1 MDLLTC
7 THIQISYDDRT
18 VIEDLT
24 FKVGYGD
31 YLCIVGDNGAGKST
45 LIKCLLGLK
54 QISGGELK
62 YDSGIRQN
70 QIGYVSQNLE
80 VNEDFPAS
88 VLEVVVS
95 GCLNRHGILPFY
107 SKKEKTDAEDVLNKL
122 GLADIANES
131 FKNLSGGQQRR
142 VMLARALMASEKL
155 LILDEPV
162 SSLDPIATEEFYNTM
177 KMLNDEGMTLVMV
190 SHDIHTAVH
199 KASHILHL
207 SNQMPNFF
215 GTREEYLGSK
225 IGHSYMGSGGNCT
238 QCNKRI
244 GYGGG
249 HMGENHDV
257 DVNNHEVICH
267 DEHNRLYKKIWRP

>member
-7 THIQISYDDRT
+7 THICVSYDDRT
-18 VIEDLT
+18 VIEDLS
-24 FKVGYGD
+24 FNVGYGD

-54 QISGGELK
+54 QISGGTLK
-62 YDSGIRQN
+62 FDDEIRGN

-88 VLEVVVS
+88 VSEVVLS
-95 GCLNRHGILPFY
+95 GCLNRHGLLPFY
-107 SKKEKTDAEDVLNKL
+107 SKKEKSKALEVLNKL
-122 GLADIANES
+122 SLADIAREN

-177 KMLNDEGMTLVMV
+177 KMLNDSGMTLIMV

-225 IGHSYMGSGGNCT
+225 AGRSYLTSGGNCS
-238 QCNKRI
+238 QCNKKIEYAGAHTAEDNTR
-244 GYGGG
+244 
-249 HMGENHDV
+249 ENHMSREAQPFSADY
-257 DVNNHEVICH
+257 DGTK
-267 DEHNRLYKKIWRP
+267 DA

>member
-1 MDLLTC
+1 MDILIC
-7 THIQISYDDRT
+7 KHIQVSYDDRT

-24 FKVGYGD
+24 FNVGYGD

-45 LIKCLLGLK
+45 LIKCILGLK
-54 QISGGELK
+54 PISGGELIF
-62 YDSGIRQN
+62 DEELRQN

-88 VLEVVVS
+88 VLEVVTS
-95 GCLNRHGILPFY
+95 GCLNRHGIHPFY
-107 SKKEKTDAEDVLNKL
+107 SKKEKFSAKEILNKL
-122 GLADIANES
+122 GLADLEAES

-142 VMLARALMASEKL
+142 VLLARALMASEKL

-162 SSLDPIATEEFYNTM
+162 SSLDPIATDEFYNTM
-177 KMLNDEGMTLVMV
+177 KMLNDEGMTLIMV

-225 IGHSYMGSGGNCT
+225 IGHSYLGSGGNCT

-244 GYGGG
+244 GYAGGQT
-249 HMGENHDV
+249 GENHEALESV
-257 DVNNHEVICH
+257 H
-267 DEHNRLYKKIWRP
+267 DEFSAAYDGGVK